1 MESPADPPVQHQRSR
16 LEHVHK
22 NGDKIWNSIFYNDIS
37 VTYQCDS
44 LGSVF
49 NTMLWQCCDDG
60 LVRFWHR
67 NHLVREM
74 KSLCFG
80 FWFCSPRTRPDI
92 LFKNRVLSPRTQLE
106 GSQHVI
112 WNIQFRRHRLCLK
125 KCPDV
130 SLKTSSGFMQSLQWH
145 HHRLQLLTWK
155 VSSYTNCR
163 TNVSVVLQKHIMTLF
178 YSDDWAVKC
187 Q

>member
-1 MESPADPPVQHQRSR
+1 MGIKSETASFITTFFLS
-16 LEHVHK
+16 
-22 NGDKIWNSIFYNDIS
+22 
-37 VTYQCDS
+37 YQCDS
-44 LGSVF
+44 LSSVF

-60 LVRFWHR
+60 LVRFWPR

-80 FWFCSPRTRPDI
+80 FWFRSPRTRPDI